1 MENNNIIIIVIF
13 IATIII
19 IGLIIW
25 IIYSLLPKQ
34 TTGLFGTCTHQI
46 ECSTGLICSKNANND
61 KLVCLGGI
69 EQSCENNT
77 DCGFNLICND
87 KKVCESAVTAT
98 VNNLNNGN
106 ALTMN
111 MDPVITFNVNQPRK
125 ITPIT
130 SLNQL
135 R

>member
-13 IATIII
+13 IATLII

-25 IIYSLLPKQ
+25 IIYSLMPKQ
-34 TTGLFGTCTHQI
+34 TVGLFGSCTHQT
-46 ECSTGLICSKNANND
+46 ECSSGLICSKNANND

-69 EQSCENNT
+69 EQPCENNT
-77 DCGFNLICND
+77 DCGFDLICND
-87 KKVCESAVTAT
+87 NKVCSQKITAT
-98 VNNLNNGN
+98 VNNVNNGN
-106 ALTMN
+106 ALTMH
-111 MDPVITFNVNQPRK
+111 PVITFNVNQSRK